1 MKKYLLLALLV
12 CGCMRSEQQSGAEN
26 AAKEYIKKMVDS
38 RANPESVSF
47 SELEK
52 RRYRT
57 KLDSSLTTS
66 NSGINSDNYKKMQK
80 FVDSENGVMPDA
92 AIQNLKDLDNIER
105 GKLDY
110 YMLIYTFKIDS
121 AGVKRTKRYR
131 FELDSLNDVLNATDI
146 THVRNITE

>member
-1 MKKYLLLALLV
+1 MKKYLLLVLLV
-12 CGCMRSEQQSGAEN
+12 CGCVRSEQQSGAEN
-26 AAKEYIKKMVDS
+26 AAQEYIKKMVDS
-38 RANPESVSF
+38 RSNLQSVSF

-52 RRYRT
+52 RRYKT

-66 NSGINSDNYKKMQK
+66 NSGINGDDYKKMQK

-92 AIQNLKDLDNIER
+92 SIQNLKDLDNIER

>member
-1 MKKYLLLALLV
+1 
-12 CGCMRSEQQSGAEN
+12 
-26 AAKEYIKKMVDS
+26 
-38 RANPESVSF
+38 
-47 SELEK
+47 
-52 RRYRT
+52 
-57 KLDSSLTTS
+57 
-66 NSGINSDNYKKMQK
+66 MQK

>member
-12 CGCMRSEQQSGAEN
+12 CGCVRSEQQSGAEN
-26 AAKEYIKKMVDS
+26 AAQEYIRKMIDS
-38 RANPESVSF
+38 RSNLESVSF

-52 RRYRT
+52 RRYKT

-66 NSGINSDNYKKMQK
+66 NSGISSDDHKKMQK

-110 YMLIYTFKIDS
+110 FMLIYTFKVDS
-121 AGVKRTKRYR
+121 AGVKKTRRYR
-131 FELDSLNDVLNATDI
+131 FELDSLNNVLNATDV
-146 THVRNITE
+146 THIRDPSE